1 MGDDLVR
8 TVTELV
14 AGRADDWDRAGEIP
28 VAVVRELAVNGLL
41 CAEVR
46 PEHGGLGL
54 SSVDNGEY
62 TAGVGEVC
70 GSVRSLMTSQGMA
83 AWTVQ
88 RFGSARQRAT
98 FLTRLTGGGTA
109 AVAFSESGAGSD
121 LAGMRTTITLD
132 GDHAVVHGGKVWVTG
147 AAYADLLVVVGRYG
161 DGYGDGAAAVVVPTD
176 ASGVD
181 VRRVADPLGCRAA
194 GHATVTL
201 DAVRVP
207 ATHVLRGAGQP
218 LSWLI
223 TAALSYG
230 RLSVAWGCVG
240 MLRACLSA
248 ATRHARVRE
257 QFGKPIAGH
266 QLVARH
272 LAELYVAEQVATR
285 MCEHASR
292 CWDAGAPDLAAT
304 VVAAKHVAAR
314 GAARGAATA
323 VQVLASAGAVD
334 GTPVA
339 RAYRDA
345 KLMEIIE
352 GSNEISQLL
361 LAEHALMV
369 TP

>member
-14 AGRADDWDRAGEIP
+14 AGRADAWDRAGEIP
-28 VAVVRELAVNGLL
+28 VAVIRELAGDGRL
-41 CAEVR
+41 CPEVGTAY
-46 PEHGGLGL
+46 GGLGL
-54 SSVDNGEY
+54 SSVDNGGY
-62 TAGVGEVC
+62 TAGVGAVC
-70 GSVRSLMTSQGMA
+70 SSVRSLLTSQGMA
-83 AWTVQ
+83 AWTIQ
-88 RFGSARQRAT
+88 RFGSQQQRAT
-98 FLTRLTGGGTA
+98 YLTRLTGGGTA

-121 LAGMRTTITLD
+121 LAGMRTQVTVD
-132 GDHAVVHGGKVWVTG
+132 GDHAVVSGEKVWVTG

-161 DGYGDGAAAVVVPTD
+161 DGAAAVVVPTT
-176 ASGVD
+176 ATGVQ
-181 VRRVADPLGCRAA
+181 VRRIADPLGCRAA
-194 GHATVTL
+194 GHATVVL
-201 DAVRVP
+201 DDVRLP
-207 ATHVLRGAGQP
+207 AGAVLRGAGQP

-240 MLRACLSA
+240 ILRSCLSA

-272 LAELYVAEQVATR
+272 LAEMYVAEQVASR

-292 CWDAGAPDLAAT
+292 CWDAAVPGLAAT

-314 GAARGAATA
+314 GAARAAATA

-334 GTPVA
+334 GTPAA

-345 KLMEIIE
+345 KVMEIIE

-361 LAEHALMV
+361 LAEHALAV